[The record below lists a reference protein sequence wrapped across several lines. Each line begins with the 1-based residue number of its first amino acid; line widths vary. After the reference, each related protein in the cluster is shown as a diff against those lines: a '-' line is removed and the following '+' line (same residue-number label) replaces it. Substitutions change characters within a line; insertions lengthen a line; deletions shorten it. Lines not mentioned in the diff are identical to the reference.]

1 MPNTAAIPH
10 NPYLRNDLYEYSRR
24 LNATNK
30 KRGRDLR
37 GQIEKYLK
45 GIIQELEE
53 RSPVGKTG
61 DFRSGWADFSGIR
74 HISKSRSVITIAN
87 NPQLK
92 YSYFLEYGSEF
103 GEKPWPGVDKDG
115 NTVAV
120 SKSGKTRLAEDPYTG
135 ELRVWAGGLN
145 PGGSA
150 SIGGVAR
157 QVLGRNY
164 QEEAERIIE
173 GYLRHIRAC
182 LAAEKTGFTL
192 SGIPLKDLE

>member
-24 LNATNK
+24 LNATNRE
-30 KRGRDLR
+30 RGRDLR
-37 GQIEKYLK
+37 GRIEEFLEDTL
-45 GIIQELEE
+45 QELE
-53 RSPVGKTG
+53 RKSPV
-61 DFRSGWADFSGIR
+61 DSGAFQEGWRDYSGIK
-74 HISKSRSVITIAN
+74 HISKSRSVITISN
-87 NPQLK
+87 NPNLR
-92 YSYFLEYGSEF
+92 YSYFLEFGSEY
-103 GEKPWPGVDKDG
+103 GEKPWTGQDKDG

-120 SKSGKTRLAEDPYTG
+120 SKSGKTRVAEDPYTG

-157 QVLGRNY
+157 QVLGRDY

-173 GYLRHIRAC
+173 GYLQHIRDC
-182 LAAEKTGFTL
+182 LRAERKR
-192 SGIPLKDLE
+192 

>member
-53 RSPVGKTG
+53 RSPV
-61 DFRSGWADFSGIR
+61 DSGAFQEGWKDYSGIK
-74 HISKSRSVITIAN
+74 HISKSRSVITISN
-87 NPQLK
+87 NPNLR
-92 YSYFLEYGSEF
+92 YSYFLEFGSEF

-157 QVLGRNY
+157 QVFGRGF

-173 GYLRHIRAC
+173 KYLQHIREC
-182 LAAEKTGFTL
+182 LAAEKKGFTL
-192 SGIPLKDLE
+192 SGIPLKDL

>member
-30 KRGRDLR
+30 ERGRNLR
-37 GQIEKYLK
+37 GQIEEWLEDT
-45 GIIQELEE
+45 IQELER
-53 RSPVGKTG
+53 RSPV
-61 DFRSGWADFSGIR
+61 DSGAFQEGWRNYSGIK
-74 HISKSRSVITIAN
+74 HISKSRSVITISN
-87 NPQLK
+87 NPNLR
-92 YSYFLEYGSEF
+92 YSYFLEFGSEY
-103 GEKPWPGVDKDG
+103 GEKPWTGQDKAG
-115 NTVAV
+115 NMAAV
-120 SKSGKTRLAEDPYTG
+120 SKSGKTRVAEDPYTG

-157 QVLGRNY
+157 QVLGRDY

-173 GYLRHIRAC
+173 GYLQHIRDC
-182 LAAEKTGFTL
+182 LRAERRGR
-192 SGIPLKDLE
+192 P